1 SVRPDGLTTS
11 EKSDNG
17 VTVKAN
23 AIRGADYEY
32 AYAVSSSGDKII
44 AGHSTSDFKITG
56 LSRNKDYWLYAR
68 VAGAADG
75 SYEPSAWSEACKI
88 TT

>member
-1 SVRPDGLTTS
+1 PNYATMFSGFTAAVTSVRPDGLTTS

-23 AIRGADYEY
+23 GISGADYEY

-56 LSRNKDYWLYAR
+56 LSRN
-68 VAGAADG
+68 
-75 SYEPSAWSEACKI
+75 
-88 TT
+88 